1 MYWDLRGNLWW
12 SGMKKDIVEFVSHCL
27 TCQQIKAEHQ
37 RLGGLLQPLPILEWK
52 WEHISMDFVVGL
64 PKSLQGYAS
73 VWVIVD
79 RVTKSAHF
87 LRVKVNYP
95 LNKLAELF
103 IQEIVRLHG
112 VPSSIMSDRD
122 PKFTS
127 HFWESLQ
134 TAMGSKLT
142 FITTYHPQTNG
153 QSECTIQTFE
163 DMLRACVLDLGG
175 RWDSHLPTI
184 AIILALGWLLLSLYM
199 DDDVDHQF
207 VGMELEKGS

>member
-1 MYWDLRGNLWW
+1 M
-12 SGMKKDIVEFVSHCL
+12 
-27 TCQQIKAEHQ
+27 
-37 RLGGLLQPLPILEWK
+37 
-52 WEHISMDFVVGL
+52 
-64 PKSLQGYAS
+64 
-73 VWVIVD
+73 IVD

-87 LRVKVNYP
+87 LRVKVSYP

-142 FITTYHPQTNG
+142 FITTYHP
-153 QSECTIQTFE
+153 
-163 DMLRACVLDLGG
+163 
-175 RWDSHLPTI
+175 
-184 AIILALGWLLLSLYM
+184 
-199 DDDVDHQF
+199 
-207 VGMELEKGS
+207 